1 MLEKTKKELKE
12 QKKKKSLPPTY
23 FGPPPN
29 LAEEAKNAIKV
40 AKALK
45 EDIQDVLKEVI
56 DEAKKIRSSD

>member
-12 QKKKKSLPPTY
+12 QKKKFLPPTS

-56 DEAKKIRSSD
+56 DEAKKIKRQ

>member
-12 QKKKKSLPPTY
+12 QKKKKSLPPTS
-23 FGPPPN
+23 FGPPTN